1 MHPADRL
8 TQTVSSENIQDMES
22 YRHVMPR
29 DGIAV
34 LRILKSRRAFRPTS
48 TCMVHQVAGHRTR
61 LLDID
66 AERHKL
72 EEEAKS
78 LTTSVLPDWK
88 NIQPDEIK
96 VRLQ

>member
-1 MHPADRL
+1 
-8 TQTVSSENIQDMES
+8 
-22 YRHVMPR
+22 
-29 DGIAV
+29 
-34 LRILKSRRAFRPTS
+34 
-48 TCMVHQVAGHRTR
+48 MVHQVAGHRTR

-88 NIQPDEIK
+88 DVQPDGIK